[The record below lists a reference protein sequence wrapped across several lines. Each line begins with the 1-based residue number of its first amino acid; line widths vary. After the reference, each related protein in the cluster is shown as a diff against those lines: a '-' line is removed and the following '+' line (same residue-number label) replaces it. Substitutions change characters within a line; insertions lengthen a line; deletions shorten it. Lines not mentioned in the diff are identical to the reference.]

1 MDKLVSRYPA
11 RRAADLSTPLICSV
25 QREAEGVK
33 LIFAD
38 PNCVVRLP
46 PGLIGAILKR
56 SYRDSLYRDSFIHRA
71 SGLYGVSQPTEHSMT
86 AVAFPEFATS
96 RFQTLVNQCIHC
108 GLCLQACPTYDV
120 FGTEMDAPRGRI
132 ALMRAASEGRI
143 GANEFNSTFSKH
155 INLCL
160 SCLACQTA
168 CPSGVKYAELIETT
182 KVALERHR
190 QPGALERIVR
200 RIGLYETMPHV
211 GRLKLMARLL
221 WVYQTI
227 GLQKL
232 VRKLDFL
239 PRPLKAAEGILPP
252 ITPKYRDYS
261 KPAPPIGETRGKV
274 AFFIGCIQEAFLAQV
289 NEATIRVL
297 QRNGFEV
304 HFPAGQT
311 CCGAAQLHIGE
322 ETLARD
328 LARKNIDAFLADEYE
343 AIINNAGGCG
353 ATLKDEYVDLF
364 HDDPAYAGKARAL
377 AAKVKDISEFLAE
390 NLNERPTGVV
400 NVKATYSDSC
410 HLRHAQKVVKQPR
423 TLLKL
428 IPGLE
433 LVELR
438 LPDRCCG
445 SAGVYNIVHSE
456 TADEVLATKMAD
468 IAAIGAEVIVTTNT
482 GCHMQLI
489 AGVRKAG
496 LNAKVMHLVELLD
509 MSYQNGQ
516 SAN

>member
-1 MDKLVSRYPA
+1 MNATLPELTMPQFKMLVA
-11 RRAADLSTPLICSV
+11 
-25 QREAEGVK
+25 
-33 LIFAD
+33 
-38 PNCVVRLP
+38 
-46 PGLIGAILKR
+46 
-56 SYRDSLYRDSFIHRA
+56 
-71 SGLYGVSQPTEHSMT
+71 
-86 AVAFPEFATS
+86 
-96 RFQTLVNQCIHC
+96 QCIHC

-120 FGTEMDAPRGRI
+120 FGAEMDAPRGRI

-143 GANEFNSTFSKH
+143 GADEFSNTFAKH

-168 CPSGVKYAELIETT
+168 CPSGVKYAKLIETT
-182 KVALERHR
+182 KVALAHHR
-190 QPGALERIVR
+190 RPGAVERVVR
-200 RIGLYETMPHV
+200 WVGLQQTMPHV
-211 GRLKLMARLL
+211 GRLKLMARLM

-239 PRPLKAAEGILPP
+239 PRPLKAAEAILPP
-252 ITPKYRDYS
+252 ITPKYRDYRQ
-261 KPAPPIGETRGKV
+261 PAPAIGEKRGTV

-304 HFPAGQT
+304 QFPAGQT

-322 ETLARD
+322 EALARD
-328 LARKNIDAFLADEYE
+328 LARKNIDAFLAADYD

-353 ATLKDEYVDLF
+353 ATLKDEYEDLF
-364 HDDPAYAGKARAL
+364 HDDPVYAEKARTFGK
-377 AAKVKDISEFLAE
+377 KVKDISEFLID
-390 NLNERPTGVV
+390 NLREQPTGVV
-400 NVKATYSDSC
+400 KVRATYSDSC

-423 TLLKL
+423 ALLKL

-438 LPDRCCG
+438 QPDRCCG

-456 TADEVLATKMAD
+456 TADQVLDAKMAD
-468 IAAIGAEVIVTTNT
+468 IAATGAEVIVATNT

-489 AGVRKAG
+489 AGVRQTG
-496 LNAKVMHLVELLD
+496 LNARVMHVVELLD
-509 MSYQNGQ
+509 MAYGNEKFSEH
-516 SAN
+516 

>member
-1 MDKLVSRYPA
+1 MNSA
-11 RRAADLSTPLICSV
+11 
-25 QREAEGVK
+25 
-33 LIFAD
+33 
-38 PNCVVRLP
+38 LP
-46 PGLIGAILKR
+46 EL
-56 SYRDSLYRDSFIHRA
+56 
-71 SGLYGVSQPTEHSMT
+71 TT
-86 AVAFPEFATS
+86 PEFK
-96 RFQTLVNQCIHC
+96 TLVAQCIHC

-132 ALMRAASEGRI
+132 ALMRAATEGRI
-143 GANEFNSTFSKH
+143 TADEFSNTFAKH

-168 CPSGVKYAELIETT
+168 CPSGVKYNRLIETT
-182 KVALERHR
+182 KIALEHHR
-190 QPGALERIVR
+190 RPAAPERALRWLALRQI
-200 RIGLYETMPHV
+200 MPHV
-211 GRLKLMARLL
+211 GRLKTMARLMWL
-221 WVYQTI
+221 YQAI

-239 PRPLKAAEGILPP
+239 PRPLKAAEAILPP
-252 ITPKYRDYS
+252 ITPKYRDYRR
-261 KPAPPIGETRGKV
+261 PAPAIGEKRGTV
-274 AFFIGCIQEAFLAQV
+274 AFFIGCIQEAFLARV

-322 ETLARD
+322 EAIARD
-328 LARKNIDAFLADEYE
+328 LARKNIDAFLAGGYD

-353 ATLKDEYVDLF
+353 ATLKDEYEGLF
-364 HDDPAYAGKARAL
+364 HDDPAYAEKARL
-377 AAKVKDISEFLAE
+377 FGSKVKDISEFLLE
-390 NLNERPTGVV
+390 NLREQPAGVV
-400 NVKATYSDSC
+400 KVRATYSDSC

-423 TLLKL
+423 ALLKL

-438 LPDRCCG
+438 QPDRCCG
-445 SAGVYNIVHSE
+445 SAGVYNIVQAE
-456 TADEVLATKMAD
+456 TAEQVLDAKMAD
-468 IAAIGAEVIVTTNT
+468 IAATGSEVIVTTNT

-496 LNAKVMHLVELLD
+496 LNARVMHVVELLD
-509 MSYQNGQ
+509 MAYDPV
-516 SAN
+516 

>member
-1 MDKLVSRYPA
+1 MN
-11 RRAADLSTPLICSV
+11 AA
-25 QREAEGVK
+25 A
-33 LIFAD
+33 
-38 PNCVVRLP
+38 LP
-46 PGLIGAILKR
+46 EL
-56 SYRDSLYRDSFIHRA
+56 
-71 SGLYGVSQPTEHSMT
+71 TT
-86 AVAFPEFATS
+86 PEFKS
-96 RFQTLVNQCIHC
+96 LVTQCIHC

-143 GANEFNSTFSKH
+143 GPEEFTNTFATH

-168 CPSGVKYAELIETT
+168 CPSGVKYGKLIETT
-182 KVALERHR
+182 KIALEHHR
-190 QPGALERIVR
+190 QPGVVERAIRWLALRQV
-200 RIGLYETMPHV
+200 MPHV
-211 GRLKLMARLL
+211 GRLKVMARLL
-221 WVYQTI
+221 WLYQAV

-232 VRKLDFL
+232 VRKLNFL
-239 PRPLKAAEGILPP
+239 PRPLKAAEAILPP

-261 KPAPPIGETRGKV
+261 QPAPASGEKRGTV
-274 AFFIGCIQEAFLAQV
+274 AFFIGCIQEAFLGQV
-289 NEATIRVL
+289 NEASIRVL

-322 ETLARD
+322 EEVARE
-328 LARKNIDAFLADEYE
+328 LARKNIDAFLAGDYL

-353 ATLKDEYVDLF
+353 ATLKDEYADLF
-364 HDDPAYAGKARAL
+364 HDDPVYAEKARVFGK
-377 AAKVKDISEFLAE
+377 KVKDINEFLLE
-390 NLNERPTGVV
+390 NLRERPTGVV
-400 NVKATYSDSC
+400 KVRATYSDSC
-410 HLRHAQKVVKQPR
+410 HLRHAQKVVQQPR
-423 TLLKL
+423 ALLRL

-438 LPDRCCG
+438 QPDRCCG

-456 TADEVLATKMAD
+456 TADQVLDTKMAD
-468 IAAIGAEVIVTTNT
+468 IAATGAEVVVATNT

-496 LNAKVMHLVELLD
+496 LNAKVMHLVELFDL
-509 MSYQNGQ
+509 SYRNGDVR
-516 SAN
+516 N